1 MENKFSLGKV
11 VGLGVLGLVVVLM
24 LMAVSSY
31 NSLVGL
37 DEKSKTAQA
46 DIEVQYQRRFDLIP
60 NLVATVQGAAKLEQS
75 IIDSIASARTR
86 YTGAVSG
93 STDKIN
99 AMTETEPQV
108 QSALSRLLVVA
119 ENYPQIKSTAN
130 FQSLQDQLEGTENR
144 ISVARSNY
152 NEVVNEYD
160 TRIRRFPSNIV
171 AAMFGFNE
179 RPRFEVTTPGA
190 KDAPE
195 VKF

>member
-11 VGLGVLGLVVVLM
+11 VGLGVLGLVVVLL

-37 DEKSKTAQA
+37 DEKSKTAQS

-75 IIDSIASARTR
+75 IIDSITSARAR
-86 YTGAVSG
+86 YTGAASG
-93 STDKIN
+93 SADKVA
-99 AMTETEPQV
+99 AMSEAEPQI

-130 FQSLQDQLEGTENR
+130 FQSLQDQLEGVENR
-144 ISVARSNY
+144 ISVARNNY

-171 AAMFGFNE
+171 AGIFGFKD
-179 RPRFEVTTPGA
+179 RPRFEVTTPDA

>member
-1 MENKFSLGKV
+1 MENKFSFGKV
-11 VGLGVLGLVVVLM
+11 VGLGVLGLIVVVLLM
-24 LMAVSSY
+24 LVSSY

-37 DEKSKTAQA
+37 DEKSKTAQS

-75 IIDSIASARTR
+75 IIDSITSARAR
-86 YTGAVSG
+86 YTGAASG
-93 STDKIN
+93 STDKVA
-99 AMTETEPQV
+99 AMSEAEPQI

-130 FQSLQDQLEGTENR
+130 FQSLQDQLEGVENR
-144 ISVARSNY
+144 ISVARNNY
-152 NEVVNEYD
+152 NEVVNDYD

-171 AAMFGFNE
+171 AGMFGFKE
-179 RPRFEVTTPGA
+179 RPRFEVTSSDA
-190 KDAPE
+190 KDAPA